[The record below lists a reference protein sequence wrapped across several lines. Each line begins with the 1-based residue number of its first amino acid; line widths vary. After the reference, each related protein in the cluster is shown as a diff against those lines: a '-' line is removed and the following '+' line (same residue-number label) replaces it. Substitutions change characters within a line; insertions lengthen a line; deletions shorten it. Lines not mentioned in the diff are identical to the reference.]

1 MKMEN
6 LFATLVLIHFSSL
19 LWNIYIGG
27 INMKLNKK
35 NNSKYVEE
43 LEHNNKCLRAN
54 WEEERNARIKIDAEN
69 KVLLNRIVKDA
80 NRT

>member
-19 LWNIYIGG
+19 MWTIYVGI
-27 INMKLNKK
+27 INMKLNKER
-35 NNSKYVEE
+35 NSTHVEE

-54 WEEERNARIKIDAEN
+54 WEEERSARLKLDAEN
-69 KVLLNRIVKDA
+69 KILLNKLVKDA